1 LIGWCLTSKD
11 VITLVKTAE
20 ESEVRHSTKTNT
32 KTIVQLRANTEITR
46 NCFSIRVAKV
56 WNRLPEKIVMAP
68 SINSFKNRLDKG
80 TTIYLEGGSGWLWFI
95 FKKRDRPFNLKRGVM
110 VFCFVQK
117 KNFGQHTS

>member
-95 FKKRDRPFNLKRGVM
+95 FKKNILILVEE
-110 VFCFVQK
+110 K
-117 KNFGQHTS
+117 KFI